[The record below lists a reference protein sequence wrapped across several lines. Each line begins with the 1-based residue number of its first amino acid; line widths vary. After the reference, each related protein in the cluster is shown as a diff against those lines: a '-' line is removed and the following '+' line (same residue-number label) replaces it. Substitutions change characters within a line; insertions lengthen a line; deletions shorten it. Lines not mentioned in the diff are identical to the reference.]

1 MPWFRAKAESLG
13 LKKPLKYVYRSMR
26 GDPIVKADA
35 NPNAFQPPA
44 EAKPLALP
52 SGAKPTLL
60 VVVDTEENF
69 DWNAAYSSSSTAVHG
84 MRQIARLQASFDR
97 FGIKPIYLIDYAV
110 ASQPEGY
117 GSLAE
122 IARSGR
128 CEIGAHLHPWV
139 NPPVTEEVCVRNTYP
154 CNLPPELEAKKLREL
169 TAAIEANLG
178 VRPVSYKAGRYGI
191 GAATPGIL
199 REQGYHIDLSVVP
212 TRDYSSDGG
221 PDFRAFHDTRPF
233 WIDHEG
239 GLLELPFT
247 TSFIG
252 SLSNQGGSLFREIN
266 GGMGK
271 ALHLPGVFARLGLM
285 NQVNL
290 TPEGVTLNEAK
301 ALTRH
306 LLANGDRVFT
316 LAFHSTSLT
325 PGSTPYVKDG
335 AQLEKFYAWL
345 EAYFGF
351 FAGEIGGVFMTPRAL
366 YEAAGGRVPATAAPQ
381 AAE

>member
-1 MPWFRAKAESLG
+1 VLQGTGLTGRA
-13 LKKPLKYVYRSMR
+13 
-26 GDPIVKADA
+26 
-35 NPNAFQPPA
+35 
-44 EAKPLALP
+44 
-52 SGAKPTLL
+52 
-60 VVVDTEENF
+60 
-69 DWNAAYSSSSTAVHG
+69 
-84 MRQIARLQASFDR
+84 
-97 FGIKPIYLIDYAV
+97 
-110 ASQPEGY
+110 
-117 GSLAE
+117 
-122 IARSGR
+122 
-128 CEIGAHLHPWV
+128 
-139 NPPVTEEVCVRNTYP
+139 
-154 CNLPPELEAKKLREL
+154 
-169 TAAIEANLG
+169 AAIEANLG

-252 SLSNQGGSLFREIN
+252 SLSNQGGSLFRVIN
-266 GGMGK
+266 GGLGK
-271 ALHLPGVFARLGLM
+271 ALHLPGIFARLGLM

-301 ALTRH
+301 ALTKH
-306 LLANGDRVFT
+306 LLAAGDRVFT

-325 PGSTPYVKDG
+325 PGSTPYVRDA
-335 AQLEKFYAWL
+335 AQMERFYAWL

-366 YEAAGGRVPATAAPQ
+366 YEAAGGRVPAAAASQ

>member
-1 MPWFRAKAESLG
+1 MPSPASPRVMARWR
-13 LKKPLKYVYRSMR
+13 RS
-26 GDPIVKADA
+26 PS
-35 NPNAFQPPA
+35 PA
-44 EAKPLALP
+44 A
-52 SGAKPTLL
+52 
-60 VVVDTEENF
+60 
-69 DWNAAYSSSSTAVHG
+69 
-84 MRQIARLQASFDR
+84 
-97 FGIKPIYLIDYAV
+97 
-110 ASQPEGY
+110 
-117 GSLAE
+117 
-122 IARSGR
+122 ARSGR
-128 CEIGAHLHPWV
+128 ISIPGSIPRGR
-139 NPPVTEEVCVRNTYP
+139 EEVCVRTPYP

-191 GAATPGIL
+191 GAATPDIL
-199 REQGYHIDLSVVP
+199 RDQGYKIDLSVVP

-252 SLSNQGGSLFREIN
+252 GLSSQGGSLFQVIDGE
-266 GGMGK
+266 MGK

-306 LLANGDRVFT
+306 LLANGDRVF
-316 LAFHSTSLT
+316 
-325 PGSTPYVKDG
+325 
-335 AQLEKFYAWL
+335 
-345 EAYFGF
+345 
-351 FAGEIGGVFMTPRAL
+351 
-366 YEAAGGRVPATAAPQ
+366 
-381 AAE
+381 